1 MHPVITQK
9 FERIF
14 DALPI
19 EANPQRVALL
29 ESGASC
35 ATLAKP
41 TTGRGNTQFA
51 AETAAITSKSKSQVN
66 RHLSRAEALG
76 DDIDRLVGTSLD

>member
-1 MHPVITQK
+1 MPCRWKQI
-9 FERIF
+9 RN
-14 DALPI
+14 AL
-19 EANPQRVALL
+19 RFWKVALT
-29 ESGASC
+29 C

-51 AETAAITSKSKSQVN
+51 AETAAITGESKSQVN